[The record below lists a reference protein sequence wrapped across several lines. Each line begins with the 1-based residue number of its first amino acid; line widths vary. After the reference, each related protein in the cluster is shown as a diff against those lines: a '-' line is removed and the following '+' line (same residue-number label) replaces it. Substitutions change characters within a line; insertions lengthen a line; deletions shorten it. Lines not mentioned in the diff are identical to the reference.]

1 MGDLRRALD
10 GVYNFLYAVNSALEK
25 EDLGLFE
32 HLILGNTFSGL
43 VSEVVV
49 RNIAK
54 YSRSVVRNRYVG
66 GHPDLIPANH
76 RGGDNQLR
84 CDEGIEVKTSRQS
97 GGWQGHNP
105 ETGWLMVFRYE
116 LGTDKNSPTRFV
128 EILAANLEI
137 EDWSL
142 AERGQQ
148 SRRTR
153 TCSINARGV
162 AKLRANAV
170 YREPGFLV
178 GKAEL

>member
-1 MGDLRRALD
+1 
-10 GVYNFLYAVNSALEK
+10 
-25 EDLGLFE
+25 
-32 HLILGNTFSGL
+32 TFSGL

-148 SRRTR
+148 SSRTR
-153 TCSINARGV
+153 MCSINARGV
-162 AKLRANAV
+162 EQQRANAL
-170 YREPGFLV
+170 YRDPEHILCMV
-178 GKAEL
+178 DL